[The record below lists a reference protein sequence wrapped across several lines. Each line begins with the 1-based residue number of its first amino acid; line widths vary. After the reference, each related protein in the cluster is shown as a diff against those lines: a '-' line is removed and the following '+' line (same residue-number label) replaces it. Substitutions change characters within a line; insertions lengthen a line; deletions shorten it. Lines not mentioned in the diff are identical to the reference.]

1 MQKTGNF
8 LFVVLVVLFLAATS
22 QAIPAGEAQQRPGFV
37 RLDRVT
43 ASRATPN
50 GIEIHSG
57 SAVLLITAL
66 RDDVVR
72 VRVGPAGQLPEDASW
87 AVLPSSRTA
96 SVPVTAESSGSAV
109 GFKTAKLH
117 VSIRRDPLELT
128 VTDLDGHVIAEQLPG
143 RPIEYNGTAFRVY
156 MKSPEDE
163 HYFGLGDKP
172 GPLDRRNEAFT
183 DWNTDAFGW
192 QESTDPIYKSI
203 PYFLTFRKGIVGGNF
218 SRQHV
223 ARELRVQQGISRRIF
238 VWLGKRTAGFL
249 RPVWPGTEDRG

>member
-1 MQKTGNF
+1 M
-8 LFVVLVVLFLAATS
+8 
-22 QAIPAGEAQQRPGFV
+22 
-37 RLDRVT
+37 DRVT
-43 ASRATPN
+43 AARATPN
-50 GIEIHSG
+50 GIEIRSG
-57 SAVLLITAL
+57 SAVLVVSAL

-72 VRVGPAGQLPEDASW
+72 VRVGPTGQLPEDASW
-87 AVLPSSRTA
+87 AVLPAARTA
-96 SVPVTAESSGSAV
+96 SVAVTAESSGSSV

-128 VTDLDGHVIAEQLPG
+128 ITDMDGRVIAAQFPG
-143 RPIEYNGTAFRVY
+143 RPIEYNGAAFRMY

-203 PYFLTFRKGIVGGNF
+203 PYFLTFRP
-218 SRQHV
+218 
-223 ARELRVQQGISRRIF
+223 GISAGIF
-238 VWLGKRTAGFL
+238 LDNTWRASFEFNK
-249 RPVWPGTEDRG
+249 E